1 MERGVDLGRFRELL
15 GEGMEHLTR
24 RADGMGPVAGSVAR
38 VLDAPRELLEDV
50 LRGHGADV
58 GREEVFGE
66 VFQRLMERLGSGER
80 DVTRSGGL
88 R

>member
-1 MERGVDLGRFRELL
+1 M
-15 GEGMEHLTR
+15 TR

-66 VFQRLMERLGSGER
+66 VFQRLMGSGER